1 MTEEEKEEKD
11 EQDVVKNDNEPDDD
25 DNEFVIDFTT
35 SSAINRIS
43 LKFLV
48 VYIPIFWFSGLVV
61 ATLWYGYTVSPVPWS
76 IRLIFLPLLLLGFS
90 FLFIFSCFFFSK
102 LLLIFINLIHVPK
115 EGIFRTEKGDTDFE
129 FWRLRTEIKKIT
141 LWLIR
146 NWPLP
151 WIDVIAFR
159 WFGIKMDFSSH
170 LNDAWCDAEFIS
182 FGKNVT
188 IGQGAAIMS
197 SMIVGNYLI
206 IKEVR
211 FDDYSLV
218 GGQSTIA
225 PGTHF
230 GEDTVLGAVSITT
243 LNQKLEEG
251 WIYSGIPARKLKPN
265 KYAEMRRDIIHKVD
279 VDEEET
285 VETEY
290 DVNIDEDKKHLVKK
304 KSEDD

>member
-1 MTEEEKEEKD
+1 MNEKIENEKKDIENEE
-11 EQDVVKNDNEPDDD
+11 DDS
-25 DNEFVIDFTT
+25 EFIIDFTT
-35 SSAINRIS
+35 SSAINRVS

-48 VYIPIFWFSGLVV
+48 VYIPIFWFSGIVI
-61 ATLWYGYTVSPVPWS
+61 ATLWYGYTVSPWPWIIKLS
-76 IRLIFLPLLLLGFS
+76 FLPLLLFFFTL
-90 FLFIFSCFFFSK
+90 LFILSCFFFSK
-102 LLLIFINLIHVPK
+102 LLLIFINLIHLPK

-159 WFGIKMDFSSH
+159 WFGINMDFSSH

-188 IGQGAAIMS
+188 VGQGAVIMS
-197 SMIVGNYLI
+197 SMVVGNYLI
-206 IKEVR
+206 IKKIT

-230 GEDTVLGAVSITT
+230 GKDTVLGAVSVTT
-243 LNQKLEEG
+243 LNQKLEDG

-265 KYAEMRRDIIHKVD
+265 KYAEMRRDIIQKVD
-279 VDEEET
+279 VDERAKI
-285 VETEY
+285 ETEHE
-290 DVNIDEDKKHLVKK
+290 VNIDDDKKHLIKNNNGGDNK
-304 KSEDD
+304 

>member
-1 MTEEEKEEKD
+1 MTEEEKD
-11 EQDVVKNDNEPDDD
+11 EQNVVKENEDTVDDS
-25 DNEFVIDFTT
+25 EFSVDFTT
-35 SSAINRIS
+35 SSAINRVS

-61 ATLWYGYTVSPVPWS
+61 ATLWYGYTISPVWW
-76 IRLIFLPLLLLGFS
+76 IIKLLFLPLLLLLFS
-90 FLFIFSCFFFSK
+90 FLFIFSCLFFSK
-102 LLLIFINLIHVPK
+102 LLLIFINLIHLPK

-159 WFGIKMDFSSH
+159 WFGIRMDFSSH

-206 IKEVR
+206 IKTIR
-211 FDDYSLV
+211 FDDYSLI
-218 GGQSTIA
+218 GGQCTIA

-230 GEDTVLGAVSITT
+230 GEDTVLGAVSVTT
-243 LNQKLEEG
+243 LNQELEAG
-251 WIYSGIPARKLKPN
+251 WIYTGIPARKLKPN
-265 KYAEMRRDIIHKVD
+265 KYADMRRDIIHKVD
-279 VDEEET
+279 VDEEEK
-285 VETEY
+285 VETEHE
-290 DVNIDEDKKHLVKK
+290 VNIDEDKKHLIKRRR
-304 KSEDD
+304 KSD

>member
-1 MTEEEKEEKD
+1 MTEEEKN
-11 EQDVVKNDNEPDDD
+11 EQDIVKKEDNIDDD
-25 DNEFVIDFTT
+25 SEFVIDFTT
-35 SSAINRIS
+35 SSAINKVT

-61 ATLWYGYTVSPVPWS
+61 ATLWYGYVVSPVPW
-76 IRLIFLPLLLLGFS
+76 IIKLLFLPLLLLLFS
-90 FLFIFSCFFFSK
+90 FLFIFSCLFFSK
-102 LLLIFINLIHVPK
+102 LFLIFVNLIHLPK
-115 EGIFRTEKGDTDFE
+115 EGIFRTDSGNPDFE
-129 FWRLRTEIKKIT
+129 FWRFRTEIKKIT

-159 WFGIKMDFSSH
+159 WFGIRMDFSSH

-197 SMIVGNYLI
+197 SMVVGNYLI
-206 IKEVR
+206 IKTIR

-218 GGQSTIA
+218 GGQCTIA

-230 GEDTVLGAVSITT
+230 GEDTVLGAVSVTT
-243 LNQKLEEG
+243 LNQKLEAG
-251 WIYSGIPARKLKPN
+251 WIYTGIPARKLKPN

-279 VDEEET
+279 VDEEEK
-285 VETEY
+285 VEIEHE
-290 DVNIDEDKKHLVKK
+290 VNIDEDKKHLVKK
-304 KSEDD
+304 KSEGD

>member
-1 MTEEEKEEKD
+1 LNEKIENEKKDIENEE
-11 EQDVVKNDNEPDDD
+11 DDS
-25 DNEFVIDFTT
+25 EFIIDFTT
-35 SSAINRIS
+35 SSAINRVS

-48 VYIPIFWFSGLVV
+48 VYIPIFWFSGIVI
-61 ATLWYGYTVSPVPWS
+61 ATLWYGYTVSPWPWIIKLS
-76 IRLIFLPLLLLGFS
+76 FLPLLLFFFTL
-90 FLFIFSCFFFSK
+90 LFILSCFFFSK
-102 LLLIFINLIHVPK
+102 LLLIFINLIHLPK

-159 WFGIKMDFSSH
+159 WFGINMDFSSH

-188 IGQGAAIMS
+188 VGQGAVIMS
-197 SMIVGNYLI
+197 SMVVGNYLI
-206 IKEVR
+206 IKKIT

-230 GEDTVLGAVSITT
+230 GKDTVLGAVSVTT
-243 LNQKLEEG
+243 LNQKLEDG

-265 KYAEMRRDIIHKVD
+265 KYAEMRRDIIQKVD
-279 VDEEET
+279 VDERAKI
-285 VETEY
+285 ETEHE
-290 DVNIDEDKKHLVKK
+290 VNIDDDKKHLIKNNNGGDNK
-304 KSEDD
+304 

>member
-1 MTEEEKEEKD
+1 MNEKIENEKKDTENEE
-11 EQDVVKNDNEPDDD
+11 DDS
-25 DNEFVIDFTT
+25 EFIIDFTT
-35 SSAINRIS
+35 SSAINKVS

-48 VYIPIFWFSGLVV
+48 VYIPIFWFSGLVI
-61 ATLWYGYTVSPVPWS
+61 ATFWYGYTISPVHW
-76 IRLIFLPLLLLGFS
+76 IIKLLFLPLLLLGFT
-90 FLFIFSCFFFSK
+90 FAFIFSCFFFSK
-102 LLLIFINLIHVPK
+102 LLLIFINLIHLPK

-151 WIDVIAFR
+151 WIDVVAFR

-188 IGQGAAIMS
+188 VGQGAVIMS
-197 SMIVGNYLI
+197 SMVVGNYLI
-206 IKEVR
+206 IKKIR
-211 FDDYSLV
+211 FDDYALI

-230 GEDTVLGAVSITT
+230 GKDTVLGAVSVTT
-243 LNQKLEEG
+243 LNQDLEDG
-251 WIYSGIPARKLKPN
+251 WIYTGIPARKLKPN

-279 VDEEET
+279 VDEREK
-285 VETEY
+285 VETEHE
-290 DVNIDEDKKHLVKK
+290 VNIDDDKKHLVK
-304 KSEDD
+304 SDNRGVDE